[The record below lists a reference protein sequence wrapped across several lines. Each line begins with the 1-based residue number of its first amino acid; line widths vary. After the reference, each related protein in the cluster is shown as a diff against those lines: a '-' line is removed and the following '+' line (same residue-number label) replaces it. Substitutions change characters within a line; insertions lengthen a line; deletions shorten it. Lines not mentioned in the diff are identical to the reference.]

1 MNDTEL
7 DEMLN
12 QWKAP
17 EPGAELRGR
26 IRGMKPRKQRFAWP
40 SWHLGRGLVAGAA
53 TCGVALLVL
62 VGLAAPET
70 TAGSIPF
77 TVDSEYT
84 RHNRDGSV
92 TITEYRTEYMR
103 DGAEATLSSSFPDN
117 TLMTIHNRFFYAFQN
132 LMYPMVRAV
141 HGPNKRA
148 ISAETVA
155 NDCVWPG
162 AKDLKIISHEKI
174 LGYMTAVLRLPQS
187 VGNDDRGTEWRA
199 PALGCFVLR
208 STWEAL
214 ENDGSYRL
222 TYEKRATKVTI
233 NHAI

>member
-7 DEMLN
+7 HEILN

-26 IRGMKPRKQRFAWP
+26 IRGMKPQRRQFVWP
-40 SWHLGRGLVAGAA
+40 SWHLGRGLFAGAA

-62 VGLAAPET
+62 VGIAAPQT

-84 RHNRDGSV
+84 RHGKDGSTTV
-92 TITEYRTEYMR
+92 AEYRTEYMR
-103 DGAEATLSSSFPDN
+103 DGAEVTLSSSYPDN

-132 LMYPMVRAV
+132 LLYPMVRAV
-141 HGPNKRA
+141 HGPNKHA

-155 NDCVWPG
+155 NDCVSPG
-162 AKDLKIISHEKI
+162 ASDLKVIGHEKI
-174 LGYMTAVLRLPQS
+174 LGYMTAVSRLPR
-187 VGNDDRGTEWRA
+187 VTGDDGRYTEWRA

-208 STWEAL
+208 GTWESA
-214 ENDGSYRL
+214 ETDGSYRL
-222 TYEKRATKVTI
+222 TYEKLATKVTV
-233 NHAI
+233 NHAQ

>member
-26 IRGMKPRKQRFAWP
+26 IRGMKPHKRRFAWH
-40 SWHLGRGLVAGAA
+40 SWHPGRGLFAGAA
-53 TCGVALLVL
+53 ACGVALLVL
-62 VGLAAPET
+62 VGIAAPET

-84 RHNRDGSV
+84 RHNRDGSA

-103 DGAEATLSSSFPDN
+103 DGAQVTLSSSFPDN
-117 TLMTIHNRFFYAFQN
+117 PLMTIHNRFFYALQN

-141 HGPNKRA
+141 HGPNPRA
-148 ISAETVA
+148 ISPETVA

-162 AKDLKIISHEKI
+162 AKDLKVISHEKI
-174 LGYMTAVLRLPQS
+174 LGYMTVVLRLPKHA
-187 VGNDDRGTEWRA
+187 GNDGRDTEWRA

-208 STWEAL
+208 STWETA
-214 ENDGSYRL
+214 ETDGSYRL
-222 TYEKRATKVTI
+222 TDEKRAINITI
-233 NHAI
+233 NHAK